1 MLSHPWIKSP
11 RGRIPTI
18 AVLRTLTTG
27 RRYHRPVT
35 TLVLFAFFSH
45 QRSYT
50 APKMPPSEQPR
61 GPATLLPAAPCSPAA
76 RPEGATI
83 NDFLRAVFCNFYAQ
97 PSQPT
102 TMSLAL
108 GYSWL
113 LPPAPRP
120 PLAAQHSGLPAW
132 PPTAPRWPSSRRLI
146 GRRPCTREVN
156 VCHSARSDILPSDR
170 VRCSKCELL
179 Q

>member
-1 MLSHPWIKSP
+1 MSSQQT
-11 RGRIPTI
+11 TI
-18 AVLRTLTTG
+18 AD
-27 RRYHRPVT
+27 RPASPANT
-35 TLVLFAFFSH
+35 WDS
-45 QRSYT
+45 
-50 APKMPPSEQPR
+50 KPPSWPPCWLTPYSHRAGCIRPPLRWLQPPAAQRPEDQREQPSTT
-61 GPATLLPAAPCSPAA
+61 PAGGFP
-76 RPEGATI
+76 G
-83 NDFLRAVFCNFYAQ
+83 FYAQ
-97 PSQPT
+97 RCQPT

-113 LPPAPRP
+113 PPAPRP
-120 PLAAQHSGLPAW
+120 LLAAQHSGLPAW

>member
-76 RPEGATI
+76 KRPEGATI
-83 NDFLRAVFCNFYAQ
+83 RSTTPAGGFLSCFT
-97 PSQPT
+97 PS
-102 TMSLAL
+102 
-108 GYSWL
+108 
-113 LPPAPRP
+113 
-120 PLAAQHSGLPAW
+120 
-132 PPTAPRWPSSRRLI
+132 
-146 GRRPCTREVN
+146 EVN
-156 VCHSARSDILPSDR
+156 VCHSARRPYHKVTECCVLNASYHR
-170 VRCSKCELL
+170 VSKCCEKISDN
-179 Q
+179 

>member
-1 MLSHPWIKSP
+1 MGQQPS
-11 RGRIPTI
+11 
-18 AVLRTLTTG
+18 
-27 RRYHRPVT
+27 
-35 TLVLFAFFSH
+35 LV
-45 QRSYT
+45 
-50 APKMPPSEQPR
+50 
-61 GPATLLPAAPCSPAA
+61 ATLLADTLQSPRWLHPAATSLAAATCSPAA
-76 RPEGATI
+76 RRPEGATI
-83 NDFLRAVFCNFYAQ
+83 NDTRWGFSWFLRPA
-97 PSQPT
+97 
-102 TMSLAL
+102 MSTYNDVARPWILLAAA
-108 GYSWL
+108 G
-113 LPPAPRP
+113 PRP